1 MIQIHANA
9 YKYAKN
15 VSVLLLVITLR
26 EIYTSLLNHAYEQ
39 NTDIHT
45 YSFIYMLIPLTHT
58 HMCVEMYNN
67 LLNFFPWSL
76 PLIILRKEKLVKLVL
91 LRTHMFVPNSN
102 PPLSDLMPCFQEM
115 MGAMK
120 QWSGESEKWTSCMW
134 VRAPVSGLKC

>member
-1 MIQIHANA
+1 MIHIHANA

-67 LLNFFPWSL
+67 LLNFFP
-76 PLIILRKEKLVKLVL
+76 
-91 LRTHMFVPNSN
+91 
-102 PPLSDLMPCFQEM
+102 
-115 MGAMK
+115 
-120 QWSGESEKWTSCMW
+120 
-134 VRAPVSGLKC
+134 